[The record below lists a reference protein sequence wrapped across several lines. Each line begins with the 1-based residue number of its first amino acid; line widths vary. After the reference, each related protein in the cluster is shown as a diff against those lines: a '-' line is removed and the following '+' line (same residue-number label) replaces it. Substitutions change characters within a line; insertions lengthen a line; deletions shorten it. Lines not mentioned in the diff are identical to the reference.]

1 MFANNNQFS
10 FCIEFRFI
18 KNISVRF
25 HLRFYLY
32 LLSFRPAKYRRLPL
46 CKHQNLTSRT
56 PINLPR
62 RAAST
67 KATLPY
73 LLLGIY
79 ALRSSRFKLKSWKTN
94 SAPLSNSSRRK
105 YIHYILQK
113 LNCSAFHF
121 PFLNPFLDPTV
132 LD

>member
-10 FCIEFRFI
+10 FCLEFRFF

-32 LLSFRPAKYRRLPL
+32 LLSFRPASYRRLPL
-46 CKHQNLTSRT
+46 CKYQNLTSRT
-56 PINLPR
+56 LINLPH

-73 LLLGIY
+73 LLLEIH
-79 ALRSSRFKLKSWKTN
+79 AMPSSRFKLKSWKRTMHRRRTVAGEN
-94 SAPLSNSSRRK
+94 TFIIFFKILTVQPL
-105 YIHYILQK
+105 I
-113 LNCSAFHF
+113 FHS
-121 PFLNPFLDPTV
+121 
-132 LD
+132 